1 MMQLYGVAEVECL
14 FLHAYA
20 TAGTMTAAAAPT
32 AVAITSTRSS
42 VLGGEGVVGGLMVG
56 IGVEGVS
63 LPPDP
68 PPDPLQ
74 PPGVHFSNPSFEN

>member
-1 MMQLYGVAEVECL
+1 MLMMQLYGVAEVECL

-20 TAGTMTAAAAPT
+20 TAGPMTAAAAPT
-32 AVAITSTRSS
+32 AAAITSTRSS

-63 LPPDP
+63 S

>member
-1 MMQLYGVAEVECL
+1 MLMMQLYGVAEVERI

-20 TAGTMTAAAAPT
+20 TAGPMTQTAA
-32 AVAITSTRSS
+32 AITSTRSS
-42 VLGGEGVVGGLMVG
+42 VLGGEEVVGGLMVG

-63 LPPDP
+63 S